1 MYSSLLKQLLIAIS
15 MPPPVVFV
23 MRSRLKI
30 VNEEPKNSELYMA
43 GFNHVS
49 VDIMISDL
57 VLCTRFRN
65 LSFLLRGDW
74 QFTIIILS
82 GL

>member
-1 MYSSLLKQLLIAIS
+1 MLNLTHISSILVHIGRMYPSLLKQLLIAIS
-15 MPPPVVFV
+15 MPPHVVFV

-49 VDIMISDL
+49 VASLDVPCETVTS
-57 VLCTRFRN
+57 N
-65 LSFLLRGDW
+65 SA
-74 QFTIIILS
+74 
-82 GL
+82 